1 MQKIV
6 SHLLLGLMLP
16 EDMHLHSVAGWT
28 DSGTKLTSHTI
39 ALDVAAL
46 NVVHHALS
54 CFGCVFAMMTLL
66 HTVLTSGHQL
76 LNSEVQVWE

>member
-1 MQKIV
+1 MQKNI
-6 SHLLLGLMLP
+6 SHLLLCLMLP

-28 DSGTKLTSHTI
+28 DSGTKLTSNTI

-54 CFGCVFAMMTLL
+54 CFGCVFAMMTLP